1 MLIEK
6 HLFNIGSIC
15 HRTSLTFILSLISND
30 QPNGKTHSTFIGADT
45 EKFYKHYAQKIE
57 PNTKRK
63 GREPITALDLIQ
75 NNSITL

>member
-1 MLIEK
+1 MLIEE

-30 QPNGKTHSTFIGADT
+30 QPKGKTHSTTGADI
-45 EKFYKHYAQKIE
+45 EKLCKHYAQKIE